1 MKHVI
6 VFLGVIGMC
15 LAVFAWIENDKIEQ
29 IAAQKKVQQDMT
41 VQVGELSEVK

>member
-6 VFLGVIGMC
+6 VFLGVVGIC
-15 LAVFAWIENDKIEQ
+15 LAVFAWVENDKIEQ
-29 IAAQKKVQQDMT
+29 IAAHKKAQQDMT

>member
-6 VFLGVIGMC
+6 VFLGVVGIC
-15 LAVFAWIENDKIEQ
+15 LTVFAWIENDNIEQ
-29 IAAQKKVQQDMT
+29 IAAQKKMQQNMT